1 MIWIF
6 RVEKY
11 KSLGPEFAKMVAE
24 YNEVEENI
32 KLKEWVEEQL
42 KNGPN
47 DESLLGDSFGE

>member
-1 MIWIF
+1 
-6 RVEKY
+6 
-11 KSLGPEFAKMVAE
+11 MVAE